1 MFHRTTMTL
10 SQPQIIGKSNAIRKV
25 LEITRKVSNTDLNVL
40 ITGESGVG
48 KELVARSLHN
58 FSDKRNHPFVKV
70 NCAALPTELLE
81 SELFGYEKGAFTGAD
96 RLKIGKFELAKDGT
110 IFLDEIGE
118 LPLYTQATL
127 LQVLQDQRYYRVGG
141 NKEVEAQAR
150 VVAATNINLDVELSS
165 GNFRNDLYYRLSTIS
180 IHIPPLRERKEDVLP
195 LAEHFVRILCEKY
208 NTEPLRLSPGL
219 TQLFQEYHWPGNI
232 RELENY
238 IKRLTLLGNFDE
250 IEQEIRYHQSK
261 RLSQQAIHN
270 PSPPALE
277 RPEDIDPPEEVE
289 EEENLPTLK
298 EVRDRAVHKAEREII
313 ERVLE
318 ETRWNRKET
327 SRLLQIS
334 YRALLYK
341 IKDLDINPPKSRRR
355 YQPRAKNTGSGSNR
369 ES

>member
-1 MFHRTTMTL
+1 MTF
-10 SQPQIIGKSNAIRKV
+10 PKPYIIGNSHAIQKV

-40 ITGESGVG
+40 ISGESGVG
-48 KELVARSLHN
+48 KEFIARSLHYY
-58 FSDKRNHPFVKV
+58 SKKDRPFIKV
-70 NCAALPTELLE
+70 NCPALPSELLE

-96 RLKIGKFELAKDGT
+96 KPKMGKFELAQDGT

-127 LQVLQDQRYYRVGG
+127 LQVLQDQRYFRIGG
-141 NKEVEAQAR
+141 NKEVEARAR
-150 VVAATNINLDVELSS
+150 IVAATNINLDVERSS

-180 IHIPPLRERKEDVLP
+180 IHIPPLRERKEDIIP
-195 LAEHFVRILCEKY
+195 LTEHFIQLLQEKY
-208 NTEPLRLSPGL
+208 ATPPLQLNARLMD
-219 TQLFQEYHWPGNI
+219 LFHEYHWPGNI

-250 IEQEIRYHQSK
+250 IEQEIRHHQNKKPQPPTEQSTLGAAAGMQK
-261 RLSQQAIHN
+261 KDLSDD
-270 PSPPALE
+270 S
-277 RPEDIDPPEEVE
+277 DDE
-289 EEENLPTLK
+289 EELEHLPSLK
-298 EVRDRAVHKAEREII
+298 EVRDKAVHKAEKEMI

-341 IKDLDINPPKSRRR
+341 MKDLDINPPRSRRR
-355 YQPRAKNTGSGSNR
+355 YQSQMKTSN
-369 ES
+369 SDQQS

>member
-1 MFHRTTMTL
+1 MTF
-10 SQPQIIGKSNAIRKV
+10 SQPHIIGTSNAMQKV

-40 ITGESGVG
+40 VTGESGVG
-48 KELVARSLHN
+48 KELVARSLHS
-58 FSDKRNHPFVKV
+58 FSKKNDRPFVKV

-81 SELFGYEKGAFTGAD
+81 SELFGHEKGAFTGAD
-96 RLKIGKFELAKDGT
+96 KSKMGKFELAQDGT

-141 NKEVEAQAR
+141 NKEVEARAR
-150 VVAATNINLDVELSS
+150 IVAATNINLDVELSS

-180 IHIPPLRERKEDVLP
+180 IHIPPLRERKEDIPSLI
-195 LAEHFVRILCEKY
+195 EHFIQQLCQRY
-208 NTEPLRLSPGL
+208 DTEPLRLSPRL
-219 TQLFQEYHWPGNI
+219 MDLFQEYYWPGNI

-238 IKRLTLLGNFDE
+238 IKRLTLLGNFEE
-250 IEQEIRYHQSK
+250 IEQEIRHHKNKQS
-261 RLSQQAIHN
+261 LQHASHN
-270 PSPPALE
+270 PSPPE
-277 RPEDIDPPEEVE
+277 PEQPEVADPPDEIGD
-289 EEENLPTLK
+289 EENIPSLK
-298 EVRDRAVHKAEREII
+298 EVRDRAVHKAEKEII

-341 IKDLDINPPKSRRR
+341 MKDLDINPPKSRRR
-355 YQPRAKNTGSGSNR
+355 YQPRPKTTNSSQ